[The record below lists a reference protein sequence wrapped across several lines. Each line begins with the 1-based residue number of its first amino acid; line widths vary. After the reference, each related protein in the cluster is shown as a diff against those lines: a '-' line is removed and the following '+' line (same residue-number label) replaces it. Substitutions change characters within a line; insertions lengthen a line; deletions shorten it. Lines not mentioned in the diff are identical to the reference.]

1 MHDRCVRVA
10 AMSFRRATRERQ
22 RGSAFVE
29 FLLLF
34 PTLFFLF
41 VGAFDMGFYCYA
53 LIAVEDAARV
63 AALYTSSQ
71 TILAGSSTGAC
82 TYVRNDLAKMPNNS
96 QFSSSCGALPLTVTA
111 QSITGPDNKTASK
124 VTVSY
129 QSIQLI
135 PIPGLTGRLTIT
147 RAVQMRVRT

>member
-1 MHDRCVRVA
+1 
-10 AMSFRRATRERQ
+10 MSFGRPTREDQ

-71 TILAGSSTGAC
+71 SILAGSSTGAC
-82 TYVRNDLAKMPNNS
+82 QCVRNEMAKMPNNS
-96 QFSSSCGALPLTVTA
+96 QFGSSCSALPLKVTA
-111 QSITGPDNKTASK
+111 QLITGPDSNSASK

-129 QSIQLI
+129 RSIQLI
-135 PIPGLTGRLTIT
+135 PIPGLDGQLTIT